1 MTTPWKSGRRHE
13 SWFFSDTGLSIMF
26 AVAIIVMAGCWEAF
40 NPPTPQW
47 LVTLVGIAGGALFG
61 AVSGDKRKR
70 DRVTEQT
77 AHRAEETADRA
88 EVKADRLV
96 QVAEQEHPQTT
107 HDTGLPEPTKGEKP

>member
-1 MTTPWKSGRRHE
+1 MAPWTRGRRHE
-13 SWFFSDTGLSIMF
+13 SRIWSDTGLSIAF
-26 AVAIIVMAGCWEAF
+26 AVIIIVSAGLWEGLH
-40 NPPTPQW
+40 PPTPQW

-77 AHRAEETADRA
+77 ADRAEETANRA

-96 QVAEQEHPQTT
+96 AVAEQEHPEVT
-107 HDTGLPEPTKGEKP
+107 HETGLPEPRKGDTP